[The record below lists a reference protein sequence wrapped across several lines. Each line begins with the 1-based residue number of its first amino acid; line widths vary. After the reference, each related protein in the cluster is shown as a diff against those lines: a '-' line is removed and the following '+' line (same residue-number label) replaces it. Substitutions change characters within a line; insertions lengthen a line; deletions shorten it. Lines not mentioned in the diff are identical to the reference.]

1 MNTRTAAVAA
11 SLGALLLLAG
21 CSGGG
26 EPQEAA
32 SPSAAGDVAPSP
44 SATAKDIKDAKAA
57 CGVVFNGG
65 DSSLAFRI
73 PEALI
78 DVQANLEGERL
89 QAMLNI
95 NSQLAQAI
103 SQATPEVAAPLRSI
117 QVPFQQVQDVVD
129 AGGGDLNMDTSGVAG
144 DVADLMSACVD
155 AGFTVSD

>member
-1 MNTRTAAVAA
+1 MRTRTAAIAA
-11 SLGALLLLAG
+11 VLGVALLVAG

-26 EPQEAA
+26 ESEEVA
-32 SPSAAGDVAPSP
+32 SPLEDEKVVPSP
-44 SATAKDIKDAKAA
+44 SEDAKDA

-65 DSSLAFRI
+65 DGSLAFRI

-78 DVQANLEGERL
+78 DVQANLQGERL
-89 QAMLNI
+89 QTMLDI
-95 NSQLAQAI
+95 NSQLTQAI

-129 AGGGDLNMDTSGVAG
+129 AGGGDLTMDTSRVAE
-144 DVADLMSACVD
+144 DVTDLMAACVD